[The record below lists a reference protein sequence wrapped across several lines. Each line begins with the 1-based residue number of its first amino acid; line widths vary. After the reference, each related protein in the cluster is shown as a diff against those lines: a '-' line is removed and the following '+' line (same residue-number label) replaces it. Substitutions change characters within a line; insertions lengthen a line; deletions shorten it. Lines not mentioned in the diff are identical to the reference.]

1 MSWTCREWTEP
12 MQTVFS
18 GIGELWT
25 TGTSI
30 ASAALAVEDGRV
42 RWRGA
47 EADLLDPY
55 RSWPHRDLGGKAVL
69 PGLVDS
75 HTHLIWAGSRL
86 EEYRQRSQGASY
98 EAILAAGGGI
108 HATVAATR
116 EASEAE
122 LVESAS
128 ERAQLLLADGVT
140 TLEVKSGY
148 GLAVEP
154 ELKMLRVARQLELV
168 GPQRI
173 VPTLLAH
180 MVPREKSRPAYLEM
194 FAREL
199 IPEVARQGLAVAVD
213 VFCDEGAFGL
223 AETRTILESALEN
236 GLAIKLHAEQIAATG
251 AARLAADMGALSADH
266 LERSSPGDW
275 AALAAAGTVGT
286 ILPGA
291 AVVLRMPVPN
301 ARAMWDAGVKVAVA
315 TDHNPGS
322 SPLYRLTLALQLAV
336 ALGGLS
342 VDEALLAGTLHAAA
356 ALGRPELG
364 SLEPGSAADFAV
376 VDGEEARLPLYA
388 WGGHWLHSVFIGGEE
403 GGRRR

>member
-1 MSWTCREWTEP
+1 

-25 TGTSI
+25 AGDSI
-30 ASAALAVEDGRV
+30 AHAALAVEDGVV

-47 EADLLDPY
+47 EADLPDAY
-55 RSWPHRDLGGKAVL
+55 RSWPRRVLGGKAVL

-75 HTHLIWAGSRL
+75 HTHLIWAGSRI

-116 EASEAE
+116 AASEAE
-122 LVESAS
+122 LVESAMV
-128 ERAQLLLADGVT
+128 RAQRLLADGVT

-148 GLAVEP
+148 GLSAEQ
-154 ELKMLRVARQLELV
+154 ELKLLRVARQLERLV
-168 GPQRI
+168 PQRI

-180 MVPREKSRPAYLEM
+180 VVPRGEVRQAYLEM
-194 FAREL
+194 FTREL

-213 VFCDEGAFGL
+213 VFCDEGAFDL
-223 AETRTILESALEN
+223 SETRAILESAVEN
-236 GLAIKLHAEQIAATG
+236 GLGVKLHAEQIAATG
-251 AARLAADMGALSADH
+251 AARLAAEMGALSADH
-266 LERSSPGDW
+266 LERSGPGDW
-275 AALAAAGTVGT
+275 AVLAAAGTVGT

-291 AVVLRMPVPN
+291 AVVLRKPFPD

-322 SPLYRLTLALQLAV
+322 SPFYRLTLALQLAV

-356 ALGRPELG
+356 ALGRRELG

-376 VDGEEARLPLYA
+376 VDGAEVWLPLYA
-388 WGGHWLHSVFIGGEE
+388 WGGPWLHSVFIAGEE
-403 GGRRR
+403 GGRCR